1 VLVRSRHRFAPIILG
16 AALLAIGPAL
26 ADKPDT
32 PLDRATAPSPSIS
45 TATTPSTRHSASSS
59 SGAGLPNPAFGGYSA
74 LAVDPARLCW
84 PFPMPE
90 AGSRPPS
97 TCKPLLADVERDSE
111 GMALIEGTP
120 KKGTAYISFERTAS
134 IVIRSMWKAS
144 VHPSGSISLPAG
156 TKRMSM
162 NSALEALALIPSGK
176 LKGTLVAF
184 AENLTD
190 KNGNLQGWLI
200 GGPTPGPIALKR
212 IGGFNITDAAP
223 LPERGI
229 VVLERRFRYSEGV
242 KMRIRRIA
250 EAELKR
256 GSLIEGETLLEAED
270 NLNIDNM
277 EGIAAHRAASGE
289 TILNSSRTIISACCS
304 GRCSCS
310 SPCRGR
316 RLRTTQPAARFV
328 S

>member
-1 VLVRSRHRFAPIILG
+1 
-16 AALLAIGPAL
+16 
-26 ADKPDT
+26 
-32 PLDRATAPSPSIS
+32 
-45 TATTPSTRHSASSS
+45 
-59 SGAGLPNPAFGGYSA
+59 
-74 LAVDPARLCW
+74 
-84 PFPMPE
+84 MPE
-90 AGSRPPS
+90 AGSGPPS

-111 GMALIEGTP
+111 GIALIEGTP
-120 KKGTAYISFERTAS
+120 KKGTAYISFERHHS
-134 IVIRSMWKAS
+134 IDRYPFDVESFGP
-144 VHPSGSISLPAG
+144 PSGSISLPAG

-162 NSALEALALIPSGK
+162 NSGLEALALIPTGK

-277 EGIAAHRAASGE
+277 EGIASHRAASGE
-289 TILNSSRTIISACCS
+289 TILTLISEIISACCS
-304 GRCSCS
+304 GRCSCN

-328 S
+328 SWRSRASAALPSRRDRPPAP